1 LEILEFTE
9 IGNLYPNVFKGF
21 NWPGSLVLIICR
33 KYFFMLINTYAGE
46 IKIIK
51 LYGGA
56 RIDYY
61 AFLT

>member
-1 LEILEFTE
+1 
-9 IGNLYPNVFKGF
+9 
-21 NWPGSLVLIICR
+21 
-33 KYFFMLINTYAGE
+33 MLINTYAGE